1 MIDCNLLVCDVE
13 ILLLYLFKILVGSNS
28 KRWVSRVEA
37 SITGQSREF
46 VQNLEKYK
54 SVLKFPMKVD
64 RNEEGGELFGTFI
77 S

>member
-1 MIDCNLLVCDVE
+1 M
-13 ILLLYLFKILVGSNS
+13 VGSNS